1 MYEQEVIEAGD
12 VKEDR
17 LVVQEELCEEGE
29 VLAEEL
35 FVHKSASKHKDG

>member
-1 MYEQEVIEAGD
+1 MPEGRTGAGVDEEVVLEARH
-12 VKEDR
+12 VEEDG

-35 FVHKSASKHKDG
+35 